1 MPCTYTGSV
10 EGDLRYYLSQSR
22 EQVTQVAQLLCK
34 ACALLEKEKIKL
46 PKDLK
51 TWWIEHQKIDA
62 RSNPTKAKSSNPT
75 KAKSKKITKKV
86 R

>member
-10 EGDLRYYLSQSR
+10 EGDLRFWLDESDKKI
-22 EQVTQVAQLLCK
+22 TQVAQLLCK

-62 RSNPTKAKSSNPT
+62 RSNPTKAK
-75 KAKSKKITKKV
+75 KKSKKKINITKKV